1 MLVWK
6 IVDQVDN
13 LSWIL
18 WKMNSQIYEK
28 VWRKIF
34 SRIFALWILMMI
46 WFLLLFTFKKI
57 MEKTSHDVH
66 SALCYGKVRKP
77 SGFVF
82 SIRIPW
88 FAKWQDLMLHIF
100 SNRTNSKQ
108 EKIRIPCRPFA
119 PAVLN
124 HVMSTLPIFRSIGG
138 NWPKK
143 RPSQTCQKRG
153 KLEMIIWRNI
163 SHCAHLFCSSLES
176 KKKLVLHKFI
186 NMYS

>member
-1 MLVWK
+1 
-6 IVDQVDN
+6 
-13 LSWIL
+13 
-18 WKMNSQIYEK
+18 
-28 VWRKIF
+28 
-34 SRIFALWILMMI
+34 MMI
-46 WFLLLFTFKKI
+46 CFTFKTFIDKKLLMMAI
-57 MEKTSHDVH
+57 VHCAMEKI
-66 SALCYGKVRKP
+66 RKP

-82 SIRIPW
+82 LIRIPW